1 MTHLWTLK
9 SARCFAA
16 ATIASLGLTAAA
28 QADDLAFLIF
38 NDSSADLVEF
48 NVSPA
53 SSPAWEENLLRGGY
67 LAPGYEIDVII
78 ADGLSTC
85 MYDIRGIFSDGGESE
100 DYGLDLCDLGEYT
113 FTD

>member
-1 MTHLWTLK
+1 MK
-9 SARCFAA
+9 MRAA
-16 ATIASLGLTAAA
+16 AALTATVFMATSA
-28 QADDLAFLIF
+28 LADDLEFLVV

-53 SSPAWEENLLRGGY
+53 SSSDWEGNLLRGGY
-67 LAPGYEIDVII
+67 LAPDYEADVVI

-85 MYDIRGIFSDGGESE
+85 IYDIRGAFHDGSSVE
-100 DYGLDLCDLGEYT
+100 DFGLDLCDLGEYV

>member
-1 MTHLWTLK
+1 MKTL
-9 SARCFAA
+9 
-16 ATIASLGLTAAA
+16 LTAAA
-28 QADDLAFLIF
+28 AALLALQAPAFAEDLDFLLI

-53 SSPAWEENLLRGGY
+53 SSGSWEDNLIDGGY
-67 LAPGYEIDVII
+67 LAPGYEIGVLI
-78 ADGLSTC
+78 ADGATTC
-85 MYDIRGIFSDGGESE
+85 VYDIRGSFADGSEAE